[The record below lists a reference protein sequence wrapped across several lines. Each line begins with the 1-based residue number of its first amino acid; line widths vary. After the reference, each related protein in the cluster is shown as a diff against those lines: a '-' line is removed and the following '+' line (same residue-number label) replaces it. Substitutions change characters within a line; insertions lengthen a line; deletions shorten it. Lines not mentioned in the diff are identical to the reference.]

1 MPPSP
6 PRPSAIPSHFANRR
20 NVTLAAVQLSTIP
33 RRTRVR
39 DKETPSMKT
48 TLALTLGALLLTGTA
63 AFAQEEKVLNVYNW
77 SDYIADD
84 TIANFEKETGI
95 HVNYDVY
102 DSNEI
107 LEAKL
112 LAGNSGYDVVV
123 PSANFLERQIQ
134 AGIFLPLDKSK
145 LPNLKNMDPD
155 GMAAVAVHDPDNKY
169 SIPYMTFTVGLGFNV
184 DKVKAAF
191 GDVPVNSWDL
201 VFKPENAAKL
211 KDCGLTFLDSPSE
224 IMASALKYLGKD
236 PNSENLDDLKAATD
250 LMLSIRPYVRYFH
263 SSQYIDDLGNG
274 EICMAVGYS
283 GDVFIAKDAQAE
295 GVNVDYAIPKEGALS
310 SFDLLAIPADA
321 AHPDN
326 AHKFLN
332 YIMEPQVVA
341 AISDYVFYANLNKEA
356 TQYVSDDVKNNPNIY
371 PPAEVKKNLFA
382 LKAHSPDYDRELT
395 RAWTQ
400 IKTGQ

>member
-1 MPPSP
+1 
-6 PRPSAIPSHFANRR
+6 
-20 NVTLAAVQLSTIP
+20 
-33 RRTRVR
+33 
-39 DKETPSMKT
+39 MKT

-184 DKVKAAF
+184 D
-191 GDVPVNSWDL
+191 
-201 VFKPENAAKL
+201 
-211 KDCGLTFLDSPSE
+211 
-224 IMASALKYLGKD
+224 
-236 PNSENLDDLKAATD
+236 
-250 LMLSIRPYVRYFH
+250 
-263 SSQYIDDLGNG
+263 
-274 EICMAVGYS
+274 
-283 GDVFIAKDAQAE
+283 
-295 GVNVDYAIPKEGALS
+295 
-310 SFDLLAIPADA
+310 
-321 AHPDN
+321 
-326 AHKFLN
+326 
-332 YIMEPQVVA
+332 
-341 AISDYVFYANLNKEA
+341 
-356 TQYVSDDVKNNPNIY
+356 
-371 PPAEVKKNLFA
+371 
-382 LKAHSPDYDRELT
+382 
-395 RAWTQ
+395 
-400 IKTGQ
+400 

>member
-1 MPPSP
+1 
-6 PRPSAIPSHFANRR
+6 
-20 NVTLAAVQLSTIP
+20 
-33 RRTRVR
+33 
-39 DKETPSMKT
+39 MKT

-123 PSANFLERQIQ
+123 PSANFLERQIK
-134 AGIFLPLDKSK
+134 AGIFLPIDKSK

-184 DKVKAAF
+184 DKVKAAL
-191 GDVPVNSWDL
+191 GDVPVNSWDI
-201 VFKPENAAKL
+201 VFKPENIAKL
-211 KDCGLTFLDSPSE
+211 KDCGVAMLDSPSE

-236 PNSENLDDLKAATD
+236 PNSESLDDLKAATD
-250 LMLSIRPYVRYFH
+250 LMMSIRPYVRYFH

-274 EICMAVGYS
+274 EICVAVGYS

-295 GVNVDYAIPKEGALS
+295 GVKVDYAIPKEGALS

-321 AHPDN
+321 QHPDN

-332 YIMEPQVVA
+332 FIMEPQIVA

-371 PPAEVKKNLFA
+371 PPADVKKNLFA
-382 LKAHSPDYDRELT
+382 LKAHSPDFDRELT